1 MIAVWVGRK
10 ACALAAPD
18 SEPQLLQA
26 TARVSSERAAGWCC
40 VATVSYAVRAAPVS
54 TRQTCASADTAAA
67 CAEALNPMAI
77 AGMVDS
83 AHQVRRSCHMHE

>member
-18 SEPQLLQA
+18 SVPQLLQA
-26 TARVSSERAAGWCC
+26 TARVSSERAAGCC
-40 VATVSYAVRAAPVS
+40 CAATVPYAVRTVPAS

-77 AGMVDS
+77 AGMVDA
-83 AHQVRRSCHMHE
+83 AHQVRRRCHVHE